1 MRLPLHDNLLE
12 KDTEGLAVL
21 KGELDLQLQNNRF
34 NKVVLVGASGSGKTA
49 ACFQYAAQERYV
61 RQQSGSGN
69 LHWYTQIKH

>member
-49 ACFQYAAQERYV
+49 ACFQYAAQVYSIYV
-61 RQQSGSGN
+61 ECSNDFVSEFQA
-69 LHWYTQIKH
+69 